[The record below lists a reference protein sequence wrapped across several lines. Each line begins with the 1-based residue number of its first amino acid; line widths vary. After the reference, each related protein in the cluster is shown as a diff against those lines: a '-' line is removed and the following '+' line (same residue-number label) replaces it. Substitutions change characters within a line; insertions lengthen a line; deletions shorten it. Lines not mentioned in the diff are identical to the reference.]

1 MSRRKLLQVSILWGE
16 PPLPFKYRFFVRPL
30 RGRGER
36 ENQGTPLKPR
46 QGPCPWTPLPKN
58 LYLKGEAPSPPQG
71 THKGCPYNGTNRL
84 GRCIRTIVGASLV
97 GALGGGGGGTPQRM
111 ETRFCSMSKG
121 IAPLEGE
128 RSCPLLSCTGLDG
141 LAL

>member
-16 PPLPFKYRFFVRPL
+16 PPVPFKYRFFVRPL

-58 LYLKGEAPSPPQG
+58 LYLKGEAPSPPRAPTRDGHTLVQ
-71 THKGCPYNGTNRL
+71 HEQRNGTAS
-84 GRCIRTIVGASLV
+84 GREILSSSLWYW
-97 GALGGGGGGTPQRM
+97 
-111 ETRFCSMSKG
+111 S
-121 IAPLEGE
+121 
-128 RSCPLLSCTGLDG
+128 
-141 LAL
+141 